1 MFQKL
6 LEKIGLS
13 TASTPATPFAKHV
26 VESLEVLDILVPG
39 LAERAATHVLSGQDE
54 GVLLDLRKVP
64 AEEAV
69 VLLDMPA
76 TLGWWHPSGNLRND
90 AQKHKKRINAAAN
103 ARARLYV
110 VTPGTD
116 VLALARFGKVLEAAC
131 QGANLVRIAK
141 VPDWL
146 LYLAVDALHTT
157 LKNLGNKHG
166 DELRKHWNLDLLVR
180 LLAVDDLPADDALL
194 LILDRRDLNEYHWR
208 DLAAL
213 PNLPGTGEYLRQHPS
228 STRALPSRLSASG
241 CLTLVK
247 LLGSQRT
254 LADAYADVLVRLAV
268 SAAKSVR
275 AEAAPQVETLP
286 LQVKLTHLQQLL
298 EAGNNAE
305 RAQAADMLARA
316 GEEARPLLQA
326 RLEVESSKPVQQAL
340 ANALARLDSQT
351 RAQQEELP
359 EAGDFERCP
368 EVRLGDAVLQLLR
381 QNLAELLE
389 ESRLAAEEE
398 VRQNLEHKRKWDWR
412 QKTYKSLQAL
422 DESDLRDALERLN
435 GGARG
440 KTPAGIDAVLQYKG
454 RLAANAE
461 VNLLHV
467 LRAPSNRHFNWY
479 QVADW
484 LKGDALQRL
493 DLRTLEDA
501 LQRCGHDD
509 PARATADICFAWNSP
524 LGQIAPERVWP
535 FFAEHPEFI
544 EEAFGLRPAPGR
556 YSYSVAT
563 TLTLLEQFPVLPARF
578 IPVLL
583 ELALGSSKT
592 NRAEAQQLLETLP
605 DIGDRAVEALA
616 SSKQEIRTLAAEWLQ
631 RLGYREA
638 IPALKATLAKEK
650 RETVRAALLT
660 TLESL
665 GEDIS
670 GHLAPDVL
678 LAEAHKGLQAKPPAS
693 LAWLD
698 LDHLPA
704 CQWLDGTPV
713 EPAILRWWV
722 ILACKLKEPAGNGL
736 LNRYLERLAPA
747 SRNALG
753 KSLLLAFIAQDTRN
767 PTLEEAIAY
776 AQANVARQMQNY
788 QAWAKYSPEYADI
801 TQEQAFESL
810 KREHL
815 GTYLGSAIAD
825 KGILAL
831 TWHTTGHEQVSLI
844 QAYMRDH
851 YPRRSQI
858 EAMLSAAANSNEPLV
873 IQLLLSIARRHRTA
887 SVQTRARE
895 LVEQIAQ
902 RNGWSADELA
912 DRTIPSAGFDENG
925 VLALQYGERL
935 FTARLDAALK
945 LELCNPDGKVV
956 KALPEP
962 RKSDDPALIKE
973 AKTQF
978 STSKK
983 ELKQVIDLQSQ
994 RLYEAMCAARLWPV
1008 AEWREYLQQHPIMRH
1023 LLQRLVW
1030 AEVDAEGAT
1039 RLFRPTEDGSL
1050 IDLDDD
1056 EVELADGSLV
1066 RLAHAALV
1074 DAETAKA
1081 WVRHFKDYK
1090 VKPLFAQMS
1099 RQLPEISAEAVADQE
1114 SGNAI
1119 GDRLGWL
1126 SDTFTLRGTL
1136 TKLGYQRAAAED
1148 GGFFDHYF
1156 KEFNSLGLRVNIG
1169 FTGNCLPEENVPAA
1183 LTRLSFEKMGRRRSG
1198 GDSLPLADI
1207 PPVLLA
1213 ETYADYRAAADACVG
1228 FDPQWEK
1235 KTPW

>member
-1 MFQKL
+1 MLQKL

-13 TASTPATPFAKHV
+13 TPATPFTKHV
-26 VESLEVLDILVPG
+26 AESLEVFDILVPG
-39 LAERAATHVLSGQDE
+39 LATRAATYVISGRDE
-54 GVLLDLRKVP
+54 TVLLDLGKVA

-69 VLLDMPA
+69 VLLDQPA
-76 TLGWWHPSGNLRND
+76 TLGWWYPSGNVRND

-103 ARARLYV
+103 ARARLYI
-110 VTPGTD
+110 VTPETD
-116 VLALARFGKVLEAAC
+116 PLALARFGKVLAAAC

-146 LYLAVDALHTT
+146 LYLVVDALHTT
-157 LKNLGNKHG
+157 VKNLGNKHSE
-166 DELRKHWNLDLLVR
+166 DMRKHWTFDLLVR
-180 LLAVDDLPADDALL
+180 LLAVDELPADDALL
-194 LILDRRDLNEYHWR
+194 LILDRRDLDHYHWR
-208 DLAAL
+208 DIAAL
-213 PNLPGTGEYLRQHPS
+213 LNLPGLADYLLQHPQ
-228 STRALPSRLSASG
+228 STRALPAQLSASG
-241 CLTLVK
+241 CLNLVQ
-247 LLGSQRT
+247 LLGYST
-254 LADAYADVLVRLAV
+254 LAGAYADVQVRLAV
-268 SAAKSVR
+268 SSAKSVR
-275 AEAAPQVETLP
+275 AAAAPQVEALP
-286 LQVKLTHLQQLL
+286 QPVKLTHLQHLL
-298 EAGNNAE
+298 DTGSNSE
-305 RAQAADMLARA
+305 RAQAADMLARS
-316 GEEARPLLQA
+316 GEEARALLQA
-326 RLEVESSKPVQQAL
+326 RLDVETAKPVQQAL
-340 ANALARLDSQT
+340 ASALARLDSQT

-359 EAGDFERCP
+359 DAGDFERCT
-368 EVRLGDAVLQLLR
+368 ETRLGDAVLQLLR
-381 QNLAELLE
+381 QNLVELLE
-389 ESRLAAEEE
+389 ESRVSAEEE
-398 VRQNLEHKRKWDWR
+398 VRQNLEHKRKWDWQ
-412 QKTYKSLQAL
+412 QKAYKSLQAL
-422 DESDLRDALERLN
+422 SDADLRQAVDRLN
-435 GGARG
+435 GEGRG
-440 KTPAGIDAVLQYKG
+440 KTPPGLESVLLYKG
-454 RLAANAE
+454 RLAASAE
-461 VNLLHV
+461 INLLHI
-467 LRAPSNRHFNWY
+467 LRAPLNRHFNWY
-479 QVADW
+479 QVTHW

-501 LQRCGHDD
+501 LQRAGNDA
-509 PARATADICFAWNSP
+509 PARTTADVCFGWNSP
-524 LGQIAPERVWP
+524 VGQIVPERVWP
-535 FFAEHPEFI
+535 FFAAHPEFI
-544 EEAFGLRPAPGR
+544 EEAFGLRPSPGR
-556 YSYSVAT
+556 SSYSVSTA
-563 TLTLLEQFPVLPARF
+563 LTLLEQFPVLPARF

-583 ELALGSSKT
+583 ELALGTSKT

-650 RETVRAALLT
+650 RETVRAALLA

-678 LAEAHKGLQAKPPAS
+678 LAEAQKGLQAKPPAS

-698 LDHLPA
+698 LNHLPA

-753 KSLLLAFIAQDTRN
+753 KSLLLGFITQDTRN
-767 PTLEEAIAY
+767 PTQEEAIAY
-776 AQANVARQMQNY
+776 AQANLARQMQNY
-788 QAWAKYSPEYADI
+788 QSWAKYSPEYADI
-801 TQEQAFESL
+801 TQEQAFETL

-815 GTYLGSAIAD
+815 GNYLGSAIAD

-912 DRTIPSAGFDENG
+912 DRTIPSAGFDESG

-973 AKTQF
+973 AKSQF

-1008 AEWREYLQQHPIMRH
+1008 AEWREYLQRHPIMRH

-1030 AEVDAEGAT
+1030 AEVGADGAT

-1056 EVELADGSLV
+1056 EVELADDSRI

-1074 DAETAKA
+1074 DAETAKG

-1099 RQLPEISAEAVADQE
+1099 RQLPEITPEAAADPAN
-1114 SGNAI
+1114 GNAI

-1156 KEFNSLGLRVNIG
+1156 KEFTSLGLRVSIG

-1183 LTRLSFEKMGRRRSG
+1183 LTRLSYEKMGRRWSSG
-1198 GDSLPLADI
+1198 DTLPLADI